1 MLKRSAIIFPVL
13 LFPLATP
20 VFPGEA
26 GEPQTPPAASE
37 RIETIVVTGRKREDV
52 RQEMLEFVLEI
63 GDPASRS
70 RGYAR
75 WENRLCVGVYGLRDP
90 TRAQYIADKIS
101 LVALENEVKT
111 GDSGCR
117 PNLHIVFSRNA
128 RELATRMVEDSPDM
142 FRPFGNT
149 EGTTQGKA
157 ALEQFKSSDAPVRW
171 WQISMMVDE
180 LGSPAIVLPGIV
192 NANGEPLV
200 PRVRGHVSMVRS
212 GISDAILAGLIIV
225 DAGKLERVKWPQLAD
240 YLAMV
245 SLAQVNPDNTPSG
258 HDSILNL
265 FSAANPPPGMT
276 DMDRVY
282 LRSLYE
288 MDTRMLPY
296 TQRGVLSNTMVRV
309 QIKMAEGE

>member
-1 MLKRSAIIFPVL
+1 MLKRLAIILSTL
-13 LFPLATP
+13 LAFLATRA
-20 VFPGEA
+20 FPGEA
-26 GEPQTPPAASE
+26 DTPPAATE
-37 RIETIVVTGRKREDV
+37 RIETVIVTGRKREDV

-75 WENRLCVGVYGLRDP
+75 WEQRLCVGVYGLRDP
-90 TRAQYIADKIS
+90 AKAQYIVDKIT
-101 LVALENEVKT
+101 LVALDNDINT
-111 GDSGCR
+111 GKPDCR

-128 RELATRMVEDSPDM
+128 RELATRMVDDSPHM

-157 ALEQFKSSDAPVRW
+157 ALEQFRSSDAPVRW

-192 NANGEPLV
+192 DANGNPLV

-225 DAGKLERVKWPQLAD
+225 DAGKLERVKWPQLAE

-245 SLAQVNPDNTPSG
+245 SLAQINPDTAPSG
-258 HDSILNL
+258 YDSILNL
-265 FSAANPPPGMT
+265 FSTANPPPGMT

-288 MDTRMLPY
+288 MDTRMMPF
-296 TQRGVLSNTMVRV
+296 TQRGVLSNTMMRV
-309 QIKMAEGE
+309 QIKMAAGE